1 MIGQARGACAGLC
14 SMLAPFLAPDCV
26 AGGPKCMPAIKSH
39 TMHSRTRTGRATPYG
54 PRRTKPLVRQ
64 AACISPLVVLAL
76 LTFCSLRTLP
86 TLPPDLMEVTFELQR
101 IAYVLVW
108 CIVECKRAFVVGSEP
123 MQYDS
128 AGAR

>member
-1 MIGQARGACAGLC
+1 MCVRLTQQVDDRAGKRCVCRPVQHVGTFSPTGLC
-14 SMLAPFLAPDCV
+14 RWRLQMY
-26 AGGPKCMPAIKSH
+26 AGDQSH

-86 TLPPDLMEVTFELQR
+86 PDLMEVTFELQR

-108 CIVECKRAFVVGSEP
+108 CIVEPV
-123 MQYDS
+123 QYDS